1 MKGFLGG
8 VSIGALVAV
17 GGAAMVSLSSP
28 LPSRVQ
34 VDATLPDQSNPPKAA
49 ATQAPEASE
58 RRDAD
63 LVEAAPSIPT
73 NSGTEDA
80 SPVAVLDTNPG
91 SRPVVATAEGASPG
105 DMSQGAG
112 VQSLPQVPSTVTA
125 ETESGVAP
133 NAPAQEQGPVVST
146 ETAAVPA
153 PPVSTETTTESAPME
168 SLPLSEQAAP
178 SQGASGTGDTT
189 TVRVGTKITE
199 APGMGADSPA
209 VETADTETADATQPA
224 ATQPAA
230 TQPAATQADASQPRP
245 GITAPVVASP
255 SVSGSLGPEIG
266 TAPVATALP
275 SISATAVTPSQP
287 EGGEAQAEVDPNQQ
301 ESAAALVADEEA
313 DEQQLASA
321 EGATSGGELG
331 ARLGTRVVP
340 LTERSSTPT
349 LIAGD
354 DAAPSEAVLAE
365 GQPFEINAEAF
376 VALDNRPLMSIVLI
390 DDAAAIGAEAL
401 QDFPYP
407 LTFAIS
413 PQDPKAAE
421 KMKARRAAGF
431 EVLILADLP
440 REASP
445 QDAETAMGVWMQQ
458 LPQAVGI
465 LEGVDTGFQGNRPLA
480 DQMVAVMK
488 ATGYGM
494 VTQNSGLNTVQKLA
508 LRDGM
513 PAGVVFRDFD
523 GAGQNPR
530 AIRRFLDQAA
540 FRARQEGAVIMLGRL
555 RPDTISALLLW
566 GLQDRASQV
575 GLAPISAGLK
585 AALPAAD

>member
-34 VDATLPDQSNPPKAA
+34 VDATVPDQSNPPKAA

-168 SLPLSEQAAP
+168 SFPQPEQAAP
-178 SQGASGTGDTT
+178 SQGASGAGDST
-189 TVRVGTKITE
+189 TVRVGTKITD
-199 APGMGADSPA
+199 APGMGADSSA
-209 VETADTETADATQPA
+209 VEAADTETADATQP
-224 ATQPAA
+224 
-230 TQPAATQADASQPRP
+230 DASQPRP

-275 SISATAVTPSQP
+275 SISATALTPSQP
-287 EGGEAQAEVDPNQQ
+287 EGGEAQAEVDPSQQ
-301 ESAAALVADEEA
+301 ETAAALVADEEA

-321 EGATSGGELG
+321 EGATTGGELG

-365 GQPFEINAEAF
+365 GRPFEINAEAF

-440 REASP
+440 REATP

>member
-146 ETAAVPA
+146 ETAAVPV
-153 PPVSTETTTESAPME
+153 PPVSTESTTESAPME

-209 VETADTETADATQPA
+209 VETADTETADATQP
-224 ATQPAA
+224 
-230 TQPAATQADASQPRP
+230 DAGQPRP

-275 SISATAVTPSQP
+275 SISATAVTPPQP
-287 EGGEAQAEVDPNQQ
+287 EGGEAQAEVDPSQQ

-354 DAAPSEAVLAE
+354 DATASEAVLAE
-365 GQPFEINAEAF
+365 GKPFEINAEAF

-440 REASP
+440 REATP

-465 LEGVDTGFQGNRPLA
+465 LEGGDTGFQGNRPLA

-585 AALPAAD
+585 ATLAAAQ

>member
-34 VDATLPDQSNPPKAA
+34 VDATLPDQSNPPTAA

-63 LVEAAPSIPT
+63 LVEAAPSLPT

-153 PPVSTETTTESAPME
+153 PPVSTESTTESVPME
-168 SLPLSEQAAP
+168 SLPQPEQAAP

-209 VETADTETADATQPA
+209 VEAADTETAD
-224 ATQPAA
+224 A

-255 SVSGSLGPEIG
+255 SGSGSLGPEIG

-287 EGGEAQAEVDPNQQ
+287 EGGEAQAEVDPSQQ

-321 EGATSGGELG
+321 EGATTGGELG

-365 GQPFEINAEAF
+365 GKPFESNAEAF

-440 REASP
+440 REATP

-585 AALPAAD
+585 ATLPAAD

>member
-8 VSIGALVAV
+8 VSVGALVAV
-17 GGAAMVSLSSP
+17 AGAAMWSLSSP

-34 VDATLPDQSNPPKAA
+34 VDATMPDQSNQPETSAI
-49 ATQAPEASE
+49 QAPEANE

-63 LVEAAPSIPT
+63 LVDAAPSTPT
-73 NSGTEDA
+73 SSGNEDT
-80 SPVAVLDTNPG
+80 SPIAVLDTDPG

-105 DMSQGAG
+105 DMTQGAG
-112 VQSLPQVPSTVTA
+112 VESLPQLPSTVSA
-125 ETESGVAP
+125 ETESGAAP
-133 NAPAQEQGPVVST
+133 NAPGQEEQPVVST

-153 PPVSTETTTESAPME
+153 PQVMAESNPEETT
-168 SLPLSEQAAP
+168 PLSDQAVSSERAG
-178 SQGASGTGDTT
+178 GATDATG
-189 TVRVGTKITE
+189 VVSSGTKISDAVSIGTDSSNAETTDTE
-199 APGMGADSPA
+199 RA
-209 VETADTETADATQPA
+209 ETANADGPPPSPEIST
-224 ATQPAA
+224 
-230 TQPAATQADASQPRP
+230 
-245 GITAPVVASP
+245 PVVTSP
-255 SVSGSLGPEIG
+255 VVPVLTGPEIG
-266 TAPVATALP
+266 AAPVATALP
-275 SISATAVTPSQP
+275 SISVTPGARPQP
-287 EGGEAQAEVDPNQQ
+287 GGLGAQAEADPAEQEAAGAAPGETETQAQSDQQ
-301 ESAAALVADEEA
+301 SDEQADQ
-313 DEQQLASA
+313 QQLASD
-321 EGATSGGELG
+321 ESEATG

-349 LIAGD
+349 LIGD
-354 DAAPSEAVLAE
+354 DAAAPSDAAVAD
-365 GQPFEINAEAF
+365 GIPFETNAEAF
-376 VALDNRPLMSIVLI
+376 AALNNHPLMSIVLI
-390 DDAAAIGAEAL
+390 DDEGAIGVEAL
-401 QDFPYP
+401 EGFPYP

-421 KMKARRAAGF
+421 KMQARRAAGF

-440 REASP
+440 REATP
-445 QDAETAMGVWMQQ
+445 QDAETTMGVWMQQ

-513 PAGVVFRDFD
+513 PSGVVFRDFD

-585 AALPAAD
+585 AMLPAAE

>member
-73 NSGTEDA
+73 SSGTEDA

-91 SRPVVATAEGASPG
+91 SRPVVAIAEGASPG

-178 SQGASGTGDTT
+178 SQGVGGEGDST

-209 VETADTETADATQPA
+209 VEAADTETADATQP
-224 ATQPAA
+224 
-230 TQPAATQADASQPRP
+230 DAGQPRP

-275 SISATAVTPSQP
+275 SISATAVTPPQP
-287 EGGEAQAEVDPNQQ
+287 EGGEAQAEVDPSQQ

-365 GQPFEINAEAF
+365 GQPFEVNAEAF

-440 REASP
+440 REATP

-585 AALPAAD
+585 ATLPAAD

>member
-168 SLPLSEQAAP
+168 ALPLSEQATS

-199 APGMGADSPA
+199 APGMGGDSPA
-209 VETADTETADATQPA
+209 VETADTETADATQP
-224 ATQPAA
+224 
-230 TQPAATQADASQPRP
+230 DASQPRP

-287 EGGEAQAEVDPNQQ
+287 EGGEAQAEVDPSQQ
-301 ESAAALVADEEA
+301 ERAAALVADEEA

-321 EGATSGGELG
+321 EGATTGGELG

-365 GQPFEINAEAF
+365 GRPFEINAEAF

-440 REASP
+440 REATP

-585 AALPAAD
+585 AALSAAD

>member
-1 MKGFLGG
+1 
-8 VSIGALVAV
+8 
-17 GGAAMVSLSSP
+17 
-28 LPSRVQ
+28 
-34 VDATLPDQSNPPKAA
+34 
-49 ATQAPEASE
+49 
-58 RRDAD
+58 
-63 LVEAAPSIPT
+63 
-73 NSGTEDA
+73 
-80 SPVAVLDTNPG
+80 
-91 SRPVVATAEGASPG
+91 
-105 DMSQGAG
+105 
-112 VQSLPQVPSTVTA
+112 
-125 ETESGVAP
+125 
-133 NAPAQEQGPVVST
+133 
-146 ETAAVPA
+146 
-153 PPVSTETTTESAPME
+153 
-168 SLPLSEQAAP
+168 
-178 SQGASGTGDTT
+178 
-189 TVRVGTKITE
+189 
-199 APGMGADSPA
+199 
-209 VETADTETADATQPA
+209 
-224 ATQPAA
+224 
-230 TQPAATQADASQPRP
+230 
-245 GITAPVVASP
+245 
-255 SVSGSLGPEIG
+255 
-266 TAPVATALP
+266 
-275 SISATAVTPSQP
+275 VTPSQP
-287 EGGEAQAEVDPNQQ
+287 EGGEAQAEVDPSQQ

-321 EGATSGGELG
+321 EGATTGEALG

-354 DAAPSEAVLAE
+354 DAAPSEAVLAD
-365 GQPFEINAEAF
+365 GRPFEVNAEAF

-440 REASP
+440 REATP

-585 AALPAAD
+585 ATLPAAD